1 MRLTALLLLSTAGL
15 FSTATA
21 IADRYA
27 PFLDSLFGLSNDALL
42 IKRQNNCQS
51 GYINCGNLGASDV
64 CCSQGSNCALDQAGN
79 IACCPSGAVCTGTI
93 RGTRTDSVTSGS
105 ASGTNAASST
115 TAFVLGGTTTS
126 TTSQG
131 TTAQPTGVAGGGS
144 TVPNNFFPFIYI
156 PTSYANAALCTSA
169 FSSCQTAS
177 TSCFVALAGQNG
189 VTVSGFGGGITVQGA
204 SGTILSTASSICSS
218 LSAEG
223 CYNLQESQCA
233 GFGTGAGSNP
243 TGSGTTT
250 GFVQVGNHGPRQTAC
265 PGILYAAG
273 AGAMVGAVGGLL

>member
-1 MRLTALLLLSTAGL
+1 MRSAALLSIAGL
-15 FSTATA
+15 LGTASA
-21 IADRYA
+21 IADRYT

-42 IKRQNNCQS
+42 VKRQNNCQLGFNS
-51 GYINCGNLGASDV
+51 CASLGASDV
-64 CCSQGSNCALDQAGN
+64 CCSQGSTCALDQAGN

-93 RGTRTDSVTSGS
+93 RGTRTGSVTS
-105 ASGTNAASST
+105 ASGTNAGST
-115 TAFVLGGTTTS
+115 TSGFVLGGTTTS
-126 TTSQG
+126 PTSQ
-131 TTAQPTGVAGGGS
+131 TSTAQPTGVAGGGS
-144 TVPNNFFPFIYI
+144 TVPNNFYPFIYI

-169 FSSCQTAS
+169 YSSCQAAS

-204 SGTILSTASSICSS
+204 TGTILSTASSVCSS

-223 CYNLQESQCA
+223 CYNLQETQCA
-233 GFGTGAGSNP
+233 GFGTG
-243 TGSGTTT
+243 TGGGQSGTATTT

-273 AGAMVGAVGGLL
+273 AGAMFGAVGGLL